1 MHADNLRYRNDKE
14 QSDALLTERD
24 VIKVNE
30 AIEKR
35 EADGP
40 TGLRRQL
47 LSTSVRLSRKMAAD
61 IHKLS
66 DECVE
71 RLSMD
76 IPLELYVFNSPQFNA
91 MCFKPEEGKL
101 YVMFSSALLE
111 GFTPKELQF
120 VMGHEFGHHIYN
132 HHDIPI
138 GYLVKGKQ
146 RPDPRLALRL
156 FAWSRNAEISAD
168 RAGAY
173 CAQDLQSVASGLFK
187 LASGLT
193 GSVVN
198 FDLDDFLLQ
207 VDDMQS
213 FDEEPGQG
221 APQGDWFSTHP
232 FSPLRV
238 KALRL
243 FFNSELMSKDTAAMK
258 IDDLDIGVQRIM
270 SLMEPSYLDAK
281 TEAAIAMRHLLFAG
295 SIVVAHASG
304 DVTTKEIQSFEQFF
318 EKGDFS
324 DKLNVER
331 IEQELPSRIERAV
344 ERSTVT
350 QRMQVVR
357 DLCVIAM
364 AEGNVDDDEREVLNS
379 IADGLG
385 VSRTFI
391 CQTIEQDCEPD

>member
-1 MHADNLRYRNDKE
+1 MHADDLRYRNDKE

-66 DECVE
+66 DECVD
-71 RLSMD
+71 RLSMN

-111 GFTPKELQF
+111 GFTRKELQF
-120 VMGHEFGHHIYN
+120 VMGHEFGHHIYS

-173 CAQDLQSVASGLFK
+173 CAQDLQSVASSLFK

-243 FFNSELMSKDTAAMK
+243 FFNSELMSKDTGAMK
-258 IDDLDIGVQRIM
+258 RDDLDIGVQRLM

-281 TEAAIAMRHLLFAG
+281 TEAAIAMRHLLFSG
-295 SIVVAHASG
+295 SIVVAHAG
-304 DVTTKEIQSFEQFF
+304 GEVTEKEIKSFEQFF
-318 EKGDFS
+318 DKGDFS
-324 DKLNVER
+324 DKLNVKR
-331 IEQELPSRIERAV
+331 IEQELPQRIQRAV

-364 AEGNVDDDEREVLNS
+364 AEGNVNDDEREVLNN
-379 IADGLG
+379 IADALG

-391 CQTIEQDCEPD
+391 CQTLEQDYEPD

>member
-1 MHADNLRYRNDKE
+1 MHADDLRYRNDKE
-14 QSDALLTERD
+14 QSDALLKERA

-30 AIEKR
+30 AIEKH

-40 TGLRRQL
+40 TGLRRRL
-47 LSTSVRLSRKMAAD
+47 LSTSVRLSRKMAPD
-61 IHKLS
+61 VYKLS
-66 DECVE
+66 DECVD

-91 MCFKPEEGKL
+91 MCFKPEEGRL
-101 YVMFSSALLE
+101 YVMFSSSLLE
-111 GFTPKELQF
+111 GFTAKELQF
-120 VMGHEFGHHIYN
+120 VMGHEFGHYIYN

-138 GYLVKGKQ
+138 GYLVKGQQ
-146 RPDPRLALRL
+146 RPDPKLALRL

-173 CAQDLQSVASGLFK
+173 CAQDMQSVASALFK

-193 GSVVN
+193 GSVVK
-198 FDLDDFLLQ
+198 FDLDDFLKQ
-207 VDDMQS
+207 VDEMQS
-213 FDEEPGQG
+213 FDDEPGQG

-243 FFNSELMSKDTAAMK
+243 FFNSELMCDKTDA
-258 IDDLDIGVQRIM
+258 LDIDSLDVGVQRVM

-281 TEAAIAMRHLLFAG
+281 TDAAIAMRHLLFAG

-304 DVTTKEIQSFEQFF
+304 SVSASEIEKFEQFF

-331 IEQELPSRIERAV
+331 IEQELPSRIQRAV

-350 QRMQVVR
+350 QRMQVIR

-364 AEGNVDDDEREVLNS
+364 AEGDVDDSERDVLNS
-379 IADGLG
+379 IADGLQ
-385 VSRTFI
+385 VSRTFVS
-391 CQTIEQDCEPD
+391 QTIEQDIEPD